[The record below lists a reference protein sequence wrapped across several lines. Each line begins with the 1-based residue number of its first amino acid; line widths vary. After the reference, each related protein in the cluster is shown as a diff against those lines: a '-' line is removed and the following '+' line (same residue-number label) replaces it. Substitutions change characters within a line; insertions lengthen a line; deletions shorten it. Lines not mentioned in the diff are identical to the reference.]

1 MQRRAFMQSLIGLM
15 LLPINAIA
23 AAWNK
28 AAFEAS
34 TLQQATEGLSILAEI
49 PSNQLTLIAPDKA
62 ENGAVVQV
70 EIISQL
76 PNTEA
81 LALFVA
87 ENPTPLITNV
97 MFAAGA
103 QPKLVTRIKMAQ
115 TSQVKLVAKVGDRY
129 FVTSKQVVVLED
141 GCGGSDSDAKYEP
154 SMKMRAR
161 LVGEVTEV
169 KLIIVHPMTTGRSKN
184 AAGEPI
190 KAHFIQTIEA
200 TLNGK
205 PVLEMHSSTA
215 IAKNPYVTFYIADA
229 KLGDVIAVKWQDNMG
244 YTGQGEIA
252 VTL

>member
-1 MQRRAFMQSLIGLM
+1 MQRRVFMQSMLGLI
-15 LLPINAIA
+15 LLPVNAIA

-34 TLQQATEGLSILAEI
+34 NLQQATAGLSILAEV
-49 PSNQLTLIAPDKA
+49 PSNQLTLVAPDKA

-70 EIISQL
+70 EMVSHI

-97 MFAAGA
+97 MFAAGT

-129 FVTSKQVVVLED
+129 FVTSKQVEVLED
-141 GCGGSDSDAKYEP
+141 GCGGSDTDAKFEP

-161 LVGEVTEV
+161 LVGDVTEV
-169 KLIIVHPMTTGRSKN
+169 KLIIVHPMITGRSKN
-184 AAGEPI
+184 AAGEIIP
-190 KAHFIQTIEA
+190 AHFIQTLEA

-205 PVLEMHSSTA
+205 LVLELHSSTA
-215 IAKNPYVTFYIADA
+215 ISKNPYVTFYVTGA
-229 KLGDVIAVKWQDNMG
+229 KLGDQLKVKWQDNMG
-244 YTGQGEIA
+244 YSGQGEIA
-252 VTL
+252 VTI

>member
-1 MQRRAFMQSLIGLM
+1 MQRRAFMQSLLGLM

-34 TLQQATEGLSILAEI
+34 TLQQATEGLAIQTEV
-49 PSNQLTLIAPDKA
+49 PSDQITLLAPDKA
-62 ENGAVVQV
+62 ENGAVVQI
-70 EIISQL
+70 EMASHI

-97 MFAAGA
+97 MFSAGT

-115 TSQVKLVAKVGDRY
+115 TSQVKVVAKVGDRY
-129 FVTSKQVVVLED
+129 FTASKQVIVLED
-141 GCGGSDSDAKYEP
+141 GCGGSDTDAKFEP

-161 LVGEVTEV
+161 LLGEVAEV

-184 AAGEPI
+184 SAGQLIP
-190 KAHFIQTIEA
+190 AHFMQTLTA
-200 TLNGK
+200 TLNGHV
-205 PVLEMHSSTA
+205 VLEAHCSTA
-215 IAKNPYVTFYIADA
+215 ISKNPYFTFYIAGA
-229 KLGDVIAVKWQDNMG
+229 KLGDQIMVKWQDNMG
-244 YTGQGEIA
+244 YADQGQIL
-252 VTL
+252 VTA